1 MKKGRKSVAITLG
14 IVCFLL
20 VMTIF
25 MQFKVV
31 QETEEANIDLMQEAE
46 LRQQLASWKTKY
58 EETREKYNEMSET
71 LRSYK
76 EESTSD
82 SEKKEAL
89 EKELENLE
97 LFLGKTDVEGE
108 GVEITLTRKSEQELS
123 EDEQVIPIVAED
135 LVYIVNYL
143 KDAGA
148 EAISINEERIVNIT
162 DIVDVGDS
170 IKVNS
175 KYLRTD
181 SYTIKAIGNSSYLE
195 SSVFGKGGYV
205 EQLNTTGIN
214 AKIERANKIKI
225 AKYNRHKEIK
235 YKEEIQTN

>member
-89 EKELENLE
+89 EKELENLTY
-97 LFLGKTDVEGE
+97 LFLVL
-108 GVEITLTRKSEQELS
+108 I
-123 EDEQVIPIVAED
+123 
-135 LVYIVNYL
+135 Y
-143 KDAGA
+143 
-148 EAISINEERIVNIT
+148 
-162 DIVDVGDS
+162 
-170 IKVNS
+170 
-175 KYLRTD
+175 
-181 SYTIKAIGNSSYLE
+181 
-195 SSVFGKGGYV
+195 FF
-205 EQLNTTGIN
+205 
-214 AKIERANKIKI
+214 
-225 AKYNRHKEIK
+225 
-235 YKEEIQTN
+235 